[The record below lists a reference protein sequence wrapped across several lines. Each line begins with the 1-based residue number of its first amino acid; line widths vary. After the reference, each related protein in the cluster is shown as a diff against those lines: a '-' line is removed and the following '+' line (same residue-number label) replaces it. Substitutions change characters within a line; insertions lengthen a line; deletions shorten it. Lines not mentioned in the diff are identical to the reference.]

1 MTDTE
6 KAINGVS
13 RTFHT
18 VTYTEVQNK
27 GLVTQKFVNEQG
39 VEIAPSV
46 KSELKEVG
54 SEVSLTHP
62 TDLDF
67 ENKRYTF
74 KEQDK
79 QDVTEIVKGE
89 TVITYV
95 YKQKYENNLPPVE
108 TETKIPITTTYVED
122 KKIDYGTEIVE
133 SNGSEGK
140 IVTTTPKIVNELDGI
155 VTDGKPT
162 EKETP
167 MVPKVVKVGTKP
179 KVVETTTPYTT
190 RYVEDNTKDKD
201 YREVTR
207 TGKAG
212 KTTTTITYTLDPNTG
227 AVTPNE
233 PTTITEEAVEE
244 VITVGTKP
252 KVEAPKVETPKVETP
267 KVETP
272 KVETPKVE
280 TPKVETPKV
289 ETPKVETP
297 KVETPKVE
305 VPKSKTPTEQS
316 TKETSQIPT
325 SVASKREE
333 LPNTGTE
340 DHANLVVLGLLGV
353 LSGFGFLAHKKKEVE
368 K

>member
-79 QDVTEIVKGE
+79 QDITEIVKGE

-108 TETKIPITTTYVED
+108 TETKFQ
-122 KKIDYGTEIVE
+122 
-133 SNGSEGK
+133 
-140 IVTTTPKIVNELDGI
+140 LQQL
-155 VTDGKPT
+155 
-162 EKETP
+162 
-167 MVPKVVKVGTKP
+167 M
-179 KVVETTTPYTT
+179 
-190 RYVEDNTKDKD
+190 
-201 YREVTR
+201 
-207 TGKAG
+207 
-212 KTTTTITYTLDPNTG
+212 
-227 AVTPNE
+227 
-233 PTTITEEAVEE
+233 
-244 VITVGTKP
+244 
-252 KVEAPKVETPKVETP
+252 
-267 KVETP
+267 
-272 KVETPKVE
+272 
-280 TPKVETPKV
+280 
-289 ETPKVETP
+289 
-297 KVETPKVE
+297 
-305 VPKSKTPTEQS
+305 
-316 TKETSQIPT
+316 
-325 SVASKREE
+325 
-333 LPNTGTE
+333 
-340 DHANLVVLGLLGV
+340 
-353 LSGFGFLAHKKKEVE
+353 
-368 K
+368 